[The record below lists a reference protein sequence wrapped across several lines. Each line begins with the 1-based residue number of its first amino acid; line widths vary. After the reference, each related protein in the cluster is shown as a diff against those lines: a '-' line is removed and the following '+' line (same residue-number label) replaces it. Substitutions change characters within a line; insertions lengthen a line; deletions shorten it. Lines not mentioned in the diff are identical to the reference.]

1 VRLQKQVHDQTW
13 ESAVTRERLG
23 EASLTLG
30 RSDAVG
36 ELRGAEH
43 DLVAQL
49 GPNHP
54 QTLRAE
60 QVLAQ
65 VAQ

>member
-1 VRLQKQVHDQTW
+1 VQLQTQARDQTW

-23 EASLTLG
+23 EASLTL
-30 RSDAVG
+30 RHTEAVG
-36 ELRGAEH
+36 LLREAEH
-43 DLVAQL
+43 DLEAEL

-60 QVLAQ
+60 HALAQ
-65 VAQ
+65 VIR